1 MITSSKEQ
9 DKSPEE
15 LDSKEKVSHDDIY
28 ESDEKAPD
36 DKDNLVI
43 SSNENYKS
51 PEELDDKEKASRDE
65 ISEPDEYLMSLIENS
80 TPKKK
85 PSSNSPPTKKN
96 TTKAKSPNKRKTEVQ
111 KLKGPNAEEE
121 NLGPRRKKRKPARE
135 TGE

>member
-43 SSNENYKS
+43 SSNKNYKS
-51 PEELDDKEKASRDE
+51 PEELDNKEKASRDE
-65 ISEPDEYLMSLIENS
+65 ISN
-80 TPKKK
+80 
-85 PSSNSPPTKKN
+85 NPPTKKN

-111 KLKGPNAEEE
+111 KLK
-121 NLGPRRKKRKPARE
+121 RTKCW
-135 TGE
+135 